1 MKPRLP
7 AHWQTIPAFP
17 TASLILLFR
26 FSHLMMISVGLKVT
40 QPLTNF
46 ELSNRMVYFPP
57 NMSVFSFHHLL
68 TFPTLSTKY
77 TFIEMSQY
85 SLDVTGDLVWC
96 RQGSTIGQMGLMMAT
111 DDVGCTAKSIT
122 TCNNLSWSSVSLC
135 QGEEEPRE
143 VYHDRAASYIESSL
157 CLGHMAHSLRSS
169 CSRHLPGSTM
179 FLCCSQSF
187 SLWCPL
193 CWQLETSLSLDCH
206 FHVTLESRRKAR
218 IPRVQRSVID

>member
-122 TCNNLSWSSVSLC
+122 TCNNLSWSSVSLYW
-135 QGEEEPRE
+135 GEENPRE
-143 VYHDRAASYIESSL
+143 TLHRVQVAPLIKSL
-157 CLGHMAHSLRSS
+157 CPCEYLAVSCNLQGLFSAWKGCLTHSWHPLYF
-169 CSRHLPGSTM
+169 PGSTKHV
-179 FLCCSQSF
+179 
-187 SLWCPL
+187 
-193 CWQLETSLSLDCH
+193 LSSC
-206 FHVTLESRRKAR
+206 VGCIRKW
-218 IPRVQRSVID
+218 